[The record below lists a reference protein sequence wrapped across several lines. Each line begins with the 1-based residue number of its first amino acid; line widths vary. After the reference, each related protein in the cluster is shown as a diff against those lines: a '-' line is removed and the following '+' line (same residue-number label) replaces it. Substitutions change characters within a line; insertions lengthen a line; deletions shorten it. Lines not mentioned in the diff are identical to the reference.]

1 MKLQGNRTNHGGG
14 AMVRWLALALLV
26 LSCFGC
32 RSEGSS
38 SGAGPEPAK
47 PPGKIRVVFKYQPLG
62 SEPEAFQKLLDGF
75 RQANPDIDLQTEVLP
90 NASDVVHQYFLTAL
104 EGKSREFDVFIAD
117 VVWVPEFARAGWVS
131 DISDAFPP
139 AAVKRDFLPGA
150 AEAVVYQGKTYA
162 TPWYVDAGLLYYRTD
177 LVPRAPKT
185 FDELIAFAKAAK
197 AKDPSLYGYVWQGRQ
212 YEGLVCDAYEAI
224 WGHGGQTMDGNRVM
238 VDTKEGRAA
247 MSYMR
252 TLLTEGISPP
262 SVTSA
267 GEEDARH
274 VFQNGKAVF
283 MRNWPYCWG
292 EAQKDGSPIKG
303 KVGITTMP
311 TVDGSPGHGTLG
323 GWQLALNAN
332 TPSWRRPA
340 ALKFIA
346 YLTSLQSEVSLAT
359 NYGRNPSRKEAY
371 QDPTLR
377 KGAPF
382 VADLLPVLE
391 NAKPRPVTP
400 YYGML
405 SDVLQSEF
413 SAIVSGIRPPD
424 AALDRAQK
432 LLDHI
437 TQDGS

>member
-1 MKLQGNRTNHGGG
+1 MSQSVIRLLT
-14 AMVRWLALALLV
+14 LALLV
-26 LSCFGC
+26 CISVSC
-32 RSEGSS
+32 RSGSS
-38 SGAGPEPAK
+38 ASGQNTPEPAK

-62 SEPEAFQKLLDGF
+62 SEPEPLRDLLADF
-75 RQANPDIDLQTEVLP
+75 ERANPDIEVMTEVLP
-90 NASDVVHQYFLTAL
+90 NASDVVHQYFLTSL

-117 VVWVPEFARAGWVS
+117 VVWIPEFARAGWIS
-131 DISDAFPP
+131 DISDALPP
-139 AAVKRDFLPGA
+139 EVIKRDFLPGA
-150 AEAVVYQGKTYA
+150 AEAVIVQGKTYGA
-162 TPWYVDAGLLYYRTD
+162 PWYVDAGLLYYRTD

-185 FDELIAFAKAAK
+185 YEELIEFAKAAR

-212 YEGLVCDAYEAI
+212 YEGLVCNAYEAL
-224 WGHGGQTMDGNRVM
+224 WGHGGKTMDNTRVL

-252 TLLTEGISPP
+252 RLFTEGISPP

-274 VFQNGKAVF
+274 VFQQGRAVF

-303 KVGITTMP
+303 KVGITTLP
-311 TVDGSPGHGTLG
+311 TVDGSPGHGALG

-332 TPSWRRPA
+332 TPSWRREA
-340 ALKFIA
+340 ALKLMT
-346 YLTSLQSEVSLAT
+346 YLTSLQSGVKLAIA
-359 NYGRNPSRKEAY
+359 YGRNPSRKAAY
-371 QDPTLR
+371 QDADLR
-377 KGAPF
+377 KSAPF

-413 SAIVSGIRPPD
+413 SAVVSGIRTPE
-424 AALDRAQK
+424 ASLDRAQK
-432 LLDHI
+432 LLDHV
-437 TQDGS
+437 TQGGS

>member
-1 MKLQGNRTNHGGG
+1 MSCG
-14 AMVRWLALALLV
+14 AIRLLTLALLIC
-26 LSCFGC
+26 LSAAC
-32 RSEGSS
+32 RSGSS
-38 SGAGPEPAK
+38 ASGQQAEPAK
-47 PPGKIRVVFKYQPLG
+47 PPGKVRVVFKYQPLG
-62 SEPEAFQKLLDGF
+62 TEPEAFRELLAGF
-75 RQANPDIDLQTEVLP
+75 ERANPDIELATEVLP

-117 VVWVPEFARAGWVS
+117 VVWVPEFSRAGWIS
-131 DISDAFPP
+131 DISDEFPT
-139 AAVKRDFLPGA
+139 AAVKRDFLPGS
-150 AEAVVYQGKTYA
+150 AEAVIVEGKTYA
-162 TPWYVDAGLLYYRTD
+162 IPWYVDAGLLYYRTD

-185 FDELIAFAKAAK
+185 YDELIQFAQAAR

-212 YEGLVCDAYEAI
+212 YEGLVCNAYEAL
-224 WGHGGQTMDGNRVM
+224 WGHGGQTMDGSRVL

-247 MSYMR
+247 MTYMR
-252 TLLTEGISPP
+252 RLLAEGISPP

-274 VFQNGKAVF
+274 VFQQGRAVF

-303 KVGITTMP
+303 KVGITTLP
-311 TVDGSPGHGTLG
+311 TVSGEPGHGALG

-332 TPSWRRPA
+332 TPSWRRGP
-340 ALKFIA
+340 ALKLIS
-346 YLTSLQSEVSLAT
+346 YLTSKQSEVALAVS
-359 NYGRNPSRKEAY
+359 YGRNPSRKDAY
-371 QDPTLR
+371 QDETLR

-391 NAKPRPVTP
+391 HAKPRPVTP

-413 SAIVSGIRPPD
+413 SAVVSGIRSPE
-424 AALDRAQK
+424 ASMDRAQK

-437 TQDGS
+437 TQGGS